1 MSQIT
6 RCPACSTQFK
16 VVADQLRISEGWVRC
31 GNCAEVFDASEFLM
45 PAPPPAL
52 LPDVSLTDVRPPPQ
66 PVARADESTRA
77 WGAPPASAPVAAKG
91 AAVAKPQAPAVVAPS
106 APASSPARAQAP
118 LPEVLAVPDPVLP
131 AFLAAAPAGDR
142 DGHPQGTELGLEPLA
157 PFAWGGAPAAPTRRN
172 PPQVSTP
179 VPPPVP
185 VRPVIV
191 ERQESRILSADM
203 LELVL
208 QGTRA
213 PVPVAAPEAPAAQV
227 AQAPV
232 PLPGGYELPYAE
244 DFADT
249 ALLPEALEEDLE
261 LPQGLAVAA
270 PADGAAAAAPQATPE
285 SDSQVHAPYP
295 PLDLPTRPQ
304 DPPTRQGEQGLVLE
318 AAPANVRGQSA
329 ERLDRLEGD
338 LHGDSGRAMKRP
350 KEAAEWAEGLGF
362 AEDADSG
369 TGPAPALPSVAFPP
383 LSPRVE
389 LKEPPTPS
397 SAPLGLLADAA
408 GDDDGDGDATAH
420 AAPTEDVS
428 FVKAARRRAFW
439 RKPLVRVALVAVS
452 LGLLA
457 VLAGQVA
464 VHERNRLAAMEPRL
478 RPALL
483 ALCEPLQC
491 ALAPQ
496 RQISDV
502 VIDSSSFNKARGD
515 SYVLAIT
522 MKSRATLPLE
532 MPAVELTLT
541 DAQDQPVLRRVLLP
555 SEMSAPQE
563 LPAGG
568 EWNAAVSVLVT
579 TGGARVA
586 GYRLLAFYP

>member
-91 AAVAKPQAPAVVAPS
+91 AAVAKPQAPAAVVPS

-118 LPEVLAVPDPVLP
+118 LPEVLAVPDPVPP

-157 PFAWGGAPAAPTRRN
+157 PFAWGGAPAAPTPRN
-172 PPQVSTP
+172 PPQIPTP
-179 VPPPVP
+179 VPTPVPP

-203 LELVL
+203 LALVL

-213 PVPVAAPEAPAAQV
+213 PVPVAVPEAAAAQV

-232 PLPGGYELPYAE
+232 PLSGGYELPYAE

-261 LPQGLAVAA
+261 LPQDLAVPVAV
-270 PADGAAAAAPQATPE
+270 PADGAAEAAPQAMPE
-285 SDSQVHAPYP
+285 AQVHAPYP
-295 PLDLPTRPQ
+295 PLDLPTKPQ
-304 DPPTRQGEQGLVLE
+304 DPPAQQAVRVPALEVAQGQ
-318 AAPANVRGQSA
+318 PA
-329 ERLDRLEGD
+329 ERLERLEGD
-338 LHGDSGRAMKRP
+338 AGNAGRAK
-350 KEAAEWAEGLGF
+350 KHSLEAADGGEGQDVVDGV
-362 AEDADSG
+362 DG
-369 TGPAPALPSVAFPP
+369 GVVPALALPSVAFP
-383 LSPRVE
+383 SVSTDSER
-389 LKEPPTPS
+389 KEPPASS
-397 SAPLGLLADAA
+397 SAPAELLADAV
-408 GDDDGDGDATAH
+408 GDDDDDATAD
-420 AAPTEDVS
+420 ATPTEDVS
-428 FVKAARRRAFW
+428 FVKAAHRRAFW

>member
-77 WGAPPASAPVAAKG
+77 WGAPPASAPGAARG
-91 AAVAKPQAPAVVAPS
+91 PAVAKPQAPAAVAPS
-106 APASSPARAQAP
+106 APASSPARAQAAP
-118 LPEVLAVPDPVLP
+118 LPEVLVVPDPVLP

-157 PFAWGGAPAAPTRRN
+157 PFAWGGASAAPTPRN

-213 PVPVAAPEAPAAQV
+213 PVPVAVPEAPAAQI

-249 ALLPEALEEDLE
+249 ALLPEGLAEDLE
-261 LPQGLAVAA
+261 LPQDLAVPVAA
-270 PADGAAAAAPQATPE
+270 PADGAAAAAPQAVPE

-295 PLDLPTRPQ
+295 PLDLPTKPQ
-304 DPPTRQGEQGLVLE
+304 DPPAQQAVQVSALDAAQGPPTELLE
-318 AAPANVRGQSA
+318 
-329 ERLDRLEGD
+329 RLEGD
-338 LHGDSGRAMKRP
+338 AGNAGRARKQP
-350 KEAAEWAEGLGF
+350 LETAEWGEGQNVVDDVDGG
-362 AEDADSG
+362 AV
-369 TGPAPALPSVAFPP
+369 PALVLPSVAFP
-383 LSPRVE
+383 SVSIDSER
-389 LKEPPTPS
+389 KEPPASS
-397 SAPLGLLADAA
+397 SAPAELLEDAA
-408 GDDDGDGDATAH
+408 GDDDGDAAADAT
-420 AAPTEDVS
+420 PTEDVS

-457 VLAGQVA
+457 VLTGQVA

-478 RPALL
+478 RSALL
-483 ALCEPLQC
+483 ALCEPLAC

>member
-157 PFAWGGAPAAPTRRN
+157 PFAWGGAPAAPTPRS
-172 PPQVSTP
+172 PPQVSTSVPTP
-179 VPPPVP
+179 VS
-185 VRPVIV
+185 VRPVLV

-249 ALLPEALEEDLE
+249 ALLPEGLSEDLE
-261 LPQGLAVAA
+261 LPQGLAVPA

-304 DPPTRQGEQGLVLE
+304 DPPAQQAVRVSALE
-318 AAPANVRGQSA
+318 AAQSQPA
-329 ERLDRLEGD
+329 ERLERLEGD
-338 LHGDSGRAMKRP
+338 AGNAGRAKKQP
-350 KEAAEWAEGLGF
+350 LETSVLGDGRDVVDDVDGEV
-362 AEDADSG
+362 A
-369 TGPAPALPSVAFPP
+369 PALALPSVAFPSVSTDSERKE
-383 LSPRVE
+383 SPAF
-389 LKEPPTPS
+389 S
-397 SAPLGLLADAA
+397 SAPAELLADAA
-408 GDDDGDGDATAH
+408 GDDGDDATAD

>member
-1 MSQIT
+1 M
-6 RCPACSTQFK
+6 
-16 VVADQLRISEGWVRC
+16 
-31 GNCAEVFDASEFLM
+31 
-45 PAPPPAL
+45 
-52 LPDVSLTDVRPPPQ
+52 
-66 PVARADESTRA
+66 
-77 WGAPPASAPVAAKG
+77 
-91 AAVAKPQAPAVVAPS
+91 
-106 APASSPARAQAP
+106 
-118 LPEVLAVPDPVLP
+118 
-131 AFLAAAPAGDR
+131 
-142 DGHPQGTELGLEPLA
+142 
-157 PFAWGGAPAAPTRRN
+157 
-172 PPQVSTP
+172 
-179 VPPPVP
+179 P

-249 ALLPEALEEDLE
+249 ALLPEGLAEDLE
-261 LPQGLAVAA
+261 LPQGLAVPA
-270 PADGAAAAAPQATPE
+270 PADGAAAAAPQAMPE

-295 PLDLPTRPQ
+295 PLDLPTKPQ
-304 DPPTRQGEQGLVLE
+304 DPPAQQAVQVSALEE
-318 AAPANVRGQSA
+318 AAQGQPA
-329 ERLDRLEGD
+329 ERLERLEGD
-338 LHGDSGRAMKRP
+338 AGNAGRAKKQP
-350 KEAAEWAEGLGF
+350 LETSVLGEGQDVVDGVDGEV
-362 AEDADSG
+362 A
-369 TGPAPALPSVAFPP
+369 PALALPSVAFPSAP
-383 LSPRVE
+383 IDSER
-389 LKEPPTPS
+389 KEPPAS
-397 SAPLGLLADAA
+397 FSAPVELLTDAA
-408 GDDDGDGDATAH
+408 GDDGDDATAD
-420 AAPTEDVS
+420 ATPTEDVS

-439 RKPLVRVALVAVS
+439 RKPLVRVALVVVS

>member
-91 AAVAKPQAPAVVAPS
+91 AAVAKPQAPAAVAPS
-106 APASSPARAQAP
+106 APATSPARAQAP

-157 PFAWGGAPAAPTRRN
+157 PFAWGGAPAAPTPRS

-249 ALLPEALEEDLE
+249 ALLPEGLAEDLE
-261 LPQGLAVAA
+261 LPQGLAVPA

-295 PLDLPTRPQ
+295 PLDLPTKPQ
-304 DPPTRQGEQGLVLE
+304 DPPAQQAVRVSALE
-318 AAPANVRGQSA
+318 AAQSQPA
-329 ERLDRLEGD
+329 ERLERLEGD
-338 LHGDSGRAMKRP
+338 AGNAGRAKKQP
-350 KEAAEWAEGLGF
+350 LETSVLGEGQ
-362 AEDADSG
+362 DVADDVDG
-369 TGPAPALPSVAFPP
+369 EVAPALALPSVAFP
-383 LSPRVE
+383 SVSTDSER
-389 LKEPPTPS
+389 KEPPASS
-397 SAPLGLLADAA
+397 SAPAELLADAA
-408 GDDDGDGDATAH
+408 GDDDDDATAD

>member
-77 WGAPPASAPVAAKG
+77 WGAPPASASVAARG
-91 AAVAKPQAPAVVAPS
+91 AAVAKPQAPAAAAPF
-106 APASSPARAQAP
+106 APPSSPARAPAP
-118 LPEVLAVPDPVLP
+118 LPEVLAVPDPVPP

-142 DGHPQGTELGLEPLA
+142 DGHPRGTELGLEPLA
-157 PFAWGGAPAAPTRRN
+157 PFAWGGAPAAPTPRN
-172 PPQVSTP
+172 SPQVSTP

-203 LELVL
+203 LALVL

-213 PVPVAAPEAPAAQV
+213 PVPAAVPEATAAQV

-232 PLPGGYELPYAE
+232 PLSGGYELPYAE

-249 ALLPEALEEDLE
+249 ALLPEALEEGLE
-261 LPQGLAVAA
+261 LSQDLSVSVAV
-270 PADGAAAAAPQATPE
+270 PADGATEAAPQAMPE
-285 SDSQVHAPYP
+285 AQVHAPYP
-295 PLDLPTRPQ
+295 PLDLPAKPQ
-304 DPPTRQGEQGLVLE
+304 DPSAQQAVKVSALDAAQGQPT
-318 AAPANVRGQSA
+318 
-329 ERLDRLEGD
+329 ERLERLEGD
-338 LHGDSGRAMKRP
+338 AGNAGRAK
-350 KEAAEWAEGLGF
+350 KHSLEAADGGEGQDVVAGV
-362 AEDADSG
+362 DG
-369 TGPAPALPSVAFPP
+369 GVVPALALPSVAFPSVP
-383 LSPRVE
+383 TDLER
-389 LKEPPTPS
+389 KEPPAPS
-397 SAPLGLLADAA
+397 SAPAELLEDAA
-408 GDDDGDGDATAH
+408 GDDEATAD
-420 AAPTEDVS
+420 AMPTEDVS
-428 FVKAARRRAFW
+428 FVKAAHRRAFW

-483 ALCEPLQC
+483 ALCEPLEC

>member
-131 AFLAAAPAGDR
+131 AFLAAASAGDR

-157 PFAWGGAPAAPTRRN
+157 PFAWGGAPAAPTPRN

-249 ALLPEALEEDLE
+249 ALLPEGLAEDLE
-261 LPQGLAVAA
+261 LPQGLAVPA

-295 PLDLPTRPQ
+295 PLDLPTKPQ
-304 DPPTRQGEQGLVLE
+304 DPPAQQAVQVSALE
-318 AAPANVRGQSA
+318 AAQSQPA
-329 ERLDRLEGD
+329 ERLERLEGD
-338 LHGDSGRAMKRP
+338 AGNAGRAKKQP
-350 KEAAEWAEGLGF
+350 LETSVLGEGRDVVDGVDGEV
-362 AEDADSG
+362 A
-369 TGPAPALPSVAFPP
+369 PALALPSVAFP
-383 LSPRVE
+383 SVSTDSER
-389 LKEPPTPS
+389 KEPPASS
-397 SAPLGLLADAA
+397 SAPAELLADAA
-408 GDDDGDGDATAH
+408 GDDDDDATAD
-420 AAPTEDVS
+420 ATPTEDVS

-491 ALAPQ
+491 VLAPQ

>member
-77 WGAPPASAPVAAKG
+77 WGAPPASASVAARG
-91 AAVAKPQAPAVVAPS
+91 AAVAKSQAPAAAAPFV
-106 APASSPARAQAP
+106 PPSSPARALAP

-157 PFAWGGAPAAPTRRN
+157 PFAWGGAPAAPTPRN

-203 LELVL
+203 LALVL

-213 PVPVAAPEAPAAQV
+213 PVPVAAPEVTAAQV

-232 PLPGGYELPYAE
+232 PLSGGYELPYAE

-261 LPQGLAVAA
+261 LPQDLAVPVAV
-270 PADGAAAAAPQATPE
+270 PADGAAEAAPQAMPE
-285 SDSQVHAPYP
+285 AQVHAPYP
-295 PLDLPTRPQ
+295 PLDLPAKP
-304 DPPTRQGEQGLVLE
+304 DPSAQQAVKVSAVDAAQGQPTERLERLQGDAGNAGRAKKQPLE
-318 AAPANVRGQSA
+318 AADGGEGQ
-329 ERLDRLEGD
+329 DVVDGVD
-338 LHGDSGRAMKRP
+338 GGVV
-350 KEAAEWAEGLGF
+350 
-362 AEDADSG
+362 
-369 TGPAPALPSVAFPP
+369 PALALPFVAFP
-383 LSPRVE
+383 SVSTDSER
-389 LKEPPTPS
+389 KEPPPPS
-397 SAPLGLLADAA
+397 SAPAELLEDAA
-408 GDDDGDGDATAH
+408 GDDEATAD
-420 AAPTEDVS
+420 AMPTEDVS
-428 FVKAARRRAFW
+428 FVKAAHRRAFW

-483 ALCEPLQC
+483 ALCEPLEC

>member
-77 WGAPPASAPVAAKG
+77 WGAPPASAPVAARG
-91 AAVAKPQAPAVVAPS
+91 AAVAKPQAPAAAAPF

-157 PFAWGGAPAAPTRRN
+157 PFAWGGAPAAPTSRN
-172 PPQVSTP
+172 PPQVSIP

-203 LELVL
+203 LALVL

-213 PVPVAAPEAPAAQV
+213 PAPVAAPETTAAQV

-249 ALLPEALEEDLE
+249 ALLPEAFEEDLE
-261 LPQGLAVAA
+261 GLQGLAVPVAV
-270 PADGAAAAAPQATPE
+270 PADGAAAAAPQAMPGA
-285 SDSQVHAPYP
+285 QVHAPYP
-295 PLDLPTRPQ
+295 PLDLPTKTQ
-304 DPPTRQGEQGLVLE
+304 DPPARQAVKVSALDAAQGL
-318 AAPANVRGQSA
+318 PA
-329 ERLDRLEGD
+329 ERLERLVGD
-338 LHGDSGRAMKRP
+338 AGNARRAKKQP
-350 KEAAEWAEGLGF
+350 PET
-362 AEDADSG
+362 ADG
-369 TGPAPALPSVAFPP
+369 GEVQDVVDGVDGGVVPALALPSVAFP
-383 LSPRVE
+383 SVSTDSER
-389 LKEPPTPS
+389 KEPPAPP
-397 SAPLGLLADAA
+397 SAPAELQGDAA
-408 GDDDGDGDATAH
+408 GDDDDDATAD
-420 AAPTEDVS
+420 ATPTEDVS
-428 FVKAARRRAFW
+428 FVKAAHRRAFW

-483 ALCEPLQC
+483 ALCEPLEC

>member
-77 WGAPPASAPVAAKG
+77 WGAPPASAPVPAREAT
-91 AAVAKPQAPAVVAPS
+91 VAKPQAS
-106 APASSPARAQAP
+106 AAQPGGPARAQP
-118 LPEVLAVPDPVLP
+118 PSPDVLAVPDPVLP

-142 DGHPQGTELGLEPLA
+142 SGPAQAAELGLEPLA
-157 PFAWGGAPAAPTRRN
+157 PFAWGGAPVAPTPR
-172 PPQVSTP
+172 SA
-179 VPPPVP
+179 PPVSIP
-185 VRPVIV
+185 VAVAPPVQPV
-191 ERQESRILSADM
+191 VVDRQESRILSADM

-208 QGTRA
+208 QGART
-213 PVPVAAPEAPAAQV
+213 PVPVAAPQAPAEQV
-227 AQAPV
+227 AQVPV

-249 ALLPEALEEDLE
+249 ALLPEGSVEDLE
-261 LPQGLAVAA
+261 LPQGPAVSA
-270 PADGAAAAAPQATPE
+270 PADGAAAVASQATPE
-285 SDSQVHAPYP
+285 SLTPPPFP
-295 PLDLPTRPQ
+295 PLDLPTKPPEPTTAHAEQ
-304 DPPTRQGEQGLVLE
+304 AQALDPAPSDALGLSDKQV
-318 AAPANVRGQSA
+318 NRWG
-329 ERLDRLEGD
+329 LDAG
-338 LHGDSGRAMKRP
+338 HAGRVATRP
-350 KEAAEWAEGLGF
+350 KAAMELEEVLTDG
-362 AEDADSG
+362 ADGGSAAQSSS
-369 TGPAPALPSVAFPP
+369 PLPSVAFPSLP
-383 LSPRVE
+383 VE
-389 LKEPPTPS
+389 LAGKVLP
-397 SAPLGLLADAA
+397 APAGAPEELLPDAV
-408 GDDDGDGDATAH
+408 DDGEDDEDATAD
-420 AAPTEDVS
+420 ASPAEDVS

-439 RKPLVRVALVAVS
+439 RKPLVRVALVAVW

-457 VLAGQVA
+457 LLAAQVA

-483 ALCEPLQC
+483 ALCEPLEC
-491 ALAPQ
+491 TLAPQ

-522 MKSRATLPLE
+522 MKSRATLALE

-568 EWNAAVSVLVT
+568 EWNASMSVLVT